1 MKKWNSILCLSMLL
15 TVLGLVMISGCDS
28 GEKAR
33 DEITGSRAV
42 KQYHQATREIE
53 QIADKQA
60 QKHKSIAEEEKEDG
74 K

>member
-1 MKKWNSILCLSMLL
+1 MKKWNLSLCLSTLL

-42 KQYHQATREIE
+42 KQYHQATKEVE

-60 QKHKSIAEEEKEDG
+60 QKHKGLAEEEKEEG